1 MWKKVHCAVQGRGH
15 RKNQVPCQD
24 KTFCYQENGVL
35 VAALADG
42 AGSAKLSH
50 YGAACITEY
59 IAKDLAKYF
68 DLYYNCDDGRAIKK
82 QLISKII
89 HKLDD
94 LCSDLQCERRD
105 CASTLLVVAVTDDRF
120 ILMHIGDGV
129 IGYIKQSKLKVAS
142 LPENGEF
149 SNVTVFTTS
158 LEALSTMKL
167 LKGNLGEIDSFVM
180 MSDGTQAGLYSK
192 REKRLSSALL
202 KVADYVR
209 YFPEVTVQDML
220 KQSLEN
226 VVKQV
231 TTDDCSI
238 VVLAKNYNKDIRSLP
253 IGEQSRLLDIGS
265 IKGADRKRLV
275 RLRSILAMLE
285 NPISLDDISKE
296 FHLKN
301 KYAKKYVEFFL
312 NKGLIQEKNNKYVFL
327 GESAN

>member
-15 RKNQVPCQD
+15 TKNQVPCQD

-82 QLISKII
+82 QLMSKII

-94 LCSDLQCERRD
+94 LCNDLQCERRD

-129 IGYIKQSKLKVAS
+129 IGYIKQSQLKVAS

-158 LEALSTMKL
+158 PEALSTMKL

-209 YFPEVTVQDML
+209 YFPEVTVHDML

-226 VVKQV
+226 VVKKV
-231 TTDDCSI
+231 TSDDCSI
-238 VVLAKNYNKDIRSLP
+238 IILAKNYNKDIRSLP
-253 IGEQSRLLDIGS
+253 IREQRRLLEIGS
-265 IKGADRKRLV
+265 IKSSERKRLV

-285 NPISLDDISKE
+285 KPISLNDIAKK
-296 FHLKN
+296 FHLKD
-301 KYAKKYVEFFL
+301 KYAKKYVDFL
-312 NKGLIQEKNNKYVFL
+312 VNKGIVREKYNKYIFL
-327 GESAN
+327 DESAK